1 MPSQVSL
8 VTQARHR
15 LFTDPAT
22 FAFVIHAVGG
32 AGSTRMSDVN
42 LSMILRSWADS
53 DASRKFRVR
62 DETVIERKRP
72 APVIRVRAYLRR
84 RKESG
89 WLE

>member
-1 MPSQVSL
+1 
-8 VTQARHR
+8 
-15 LFTDPAT
+15 
-22 FAFVIHAVGG
+22 
-32 AGSTRMSDVN
+32 MSDVN
-42 LSMILRSWADS
+42 LSMILRSWVDS
-53 DASRKFRVR
+53 DASGRFRVR